1 MNDNY
6 IISIQAPPT
15 FKRKKY
21 SHFGKNPTVDTSFL
35 PDRDREVIEGE
46 RGGERE
52 RERRK
57 GGEENERRNENE
69 YKVHLFYERLCR
81 KKKSLRE
88 NA

>member
-21 SHFGKNPTVDTSFL
+21 SHIGKNPTVDTSFL

-52 RERRK
+52 EKRRRRE
-57 GGEENERRNENE
+57 
-69 YKVHLFYERLCR
+69 
-81 KKKSLRE
+81 
-88 NA
+88 